1 MTWRRT
7 KRSLVAVDRGSSS
20 LRAAQLAFGE
30 GAPTVVHWLN
40 AENRPQPGTPPGQD
54 PAASGPPLTSG
65 EMAGVD
71 QFESGR
77 AGLLV
82 GSSDVEY
89 CLLTVPPAVWAHDP
103 ATLADA
109 IRWEVGRR
117 LSRPIDEAELGAW
130 PLPAPMGGGS
140 NAMAVAAQRPG
151 IVAAVESLGVERM
164 ECEWVEPAAPALVRA
179 CRASAL
185 CEQDEIW
192 GVLDLGYSANRLY
205 LAVESTPVFARS
217 VRGGG
222 QAWTQL
228 ITKEL
233 RVEPALAEHYKRK
246 CGIGADSRGYRG
258 SGPSGSMERLS
269 EAALPGVLMSILRT
283 SLTELLADVERAFRF
298 VMEQYPRRQAGAL
311 VLVGGGSRMPGL
323 ADWLTRE
330 LGVKAAPASSNG
342 VLKVTAS
349 HPLSR
354 TDVFSVM
361 AGCVGLAM
369 GEGPA

>member
-1 MTWRRT
+1 M
-7 KRSLVAVDRGSSS
+7 AVDCGSASF
-20 LRAAQLAFGE
+20 RAVQLAFGE
-30 GAPTVVHWLN
+30 GSPAVVHWLN
-40 AENRPQPGTPPGQD
+40 TESRPSASSSSADGSG
-54 PAASGPPLTSG
+54 AVEAAGASGPLVG
-65 EMAGVD
+65 LD
-71 QFESGR
+71 QFDTRR
-77 AGLLV
+77 AGLIV
-82 GSSDVEY
+82 GSSEVEY
-89 CLLTVPPAVWAHDP
+89 CLLTVPEAVWSHDP

-117 LSRPIDEAELGAW
+117 LSRPIDEAELSAW

-151 IVAAVESLGVERM
+151 IVAAIESLDSGQM

-192 GVLDLGYSANRLY
+192 GVLDLGHTANRMY

-222 QAWTQL
+222 RNWTQL
-228 ITKEL
+228 IAKEL
-233 RVEPALAEHYKRK
+233 RVEPALAERYKRK
-246 CGIGADSRGYRG
+246 CGIGSDSRGCRT
-258 SGPSGSMERLS
+258 SPSSMERLN
-269 EAALPGVLMSILRT
+269 EAALPGVLLSILRT
-283 SLTELLADVERAFRF
+283 PLTELLTDVERAFRF

-330 LGVKAAPASSNG
+330 LGVKATPAGSNG
-342 VLKVTAS
+342 VLNVTPS
-349 HPLSR
+349 HPMSR
-354 TDVFSVM
+354 TELFSVM
-361 AGCVGLAM
+361 AGCIGLAM
-369 GEGPA
+369 GEGQP